1 MNRTVR
7 RLWAPVFK
15 KSTQL
20 RRKDFPDPA
29 PVTMTP
35 DDSYLR
41 VSVSQLF
48 LAQQRSWGGD
58 RIPAVQASVKML
70 FGGAHQPPRTLTR
83 LIRPE
88 VTADHAAITNY
99 GLTDWLPYLGQ
110 AVEIKADLY
119 QIVGKNNLLAAID
132 VVSEFASLIPV
143 PGVSSALTVADKVAH
158 GINKVVE
165 ANAAQTVL
173 EVHDTFATGTP
184 TPVQPGSIAIV
195 RTPAKELLAE
205 SLALDEHGQ
214 LCKDGQ
220 PLTGYD
226 YLVLRIDACQER
238 PDWQTPDIDN
248 AIKAARSAQ
257 ARGKTKEYKSL
268 ANLAITK
275 IWESPDFTTQHQMR
289 LAKTLETDFELAKPG
304 SVADG
309 DLTLKGVVDRIGLP
323 SRAEVAGLTLE
334 NLLIA

>member
-1 MNRTVR
+1 
-7 RLWAPVFK
+7 
-15 KSTQL
+15 
-20 RRKDFPDPA
+20 
-29 PVTMTP
+29 MTP

-41 VSVSQLF
+41 LSVSQLF

-70 FGGAHQPPRTLTR
+70 FGGVHQPRTLAR

-99 GLTDWLPYLGQ
+99 RVTDWLPYLGQ
-110 AVEIKADLY
+110 AVEIQANLY

-132 VVSEFASLIPV
+132 VVSEFASLIPA
-143 PGVSSALTVADKVAH
+143 PGVSTAVTVADKVAH

-165 ANAAQTVL
+165 ASAAKTVL
-173 EVHDTFATGTP
+173 EVHDTFAPGTP
-184 TPVQPGSIAIV
+184 TPVRPGWLAVV
-195 RTPAKELLAE
+195 RTAAKELPDE
-205 SLALDEHGQ
+205 SLSLDEHGQ
-214 LCKDGQ
+214 LCKGGQ
-220 PLTGYD
+220 ALTGYD

-257 ARGKTKEYKSL
+257 ARGKTKEYRSL

-289 LAKTLETDFELAKPG
+289 LAKTLETDFGRAKLG

>member
-1 MNRTVR
+1 MS
-7 RLWAPVFK
+7 
-15 KSTQL
+15 KSSDQL
-20 RRKDFPDPA
+20 RRKDFPSPV

-41 VSVSQLF
+41 LSVSQLF
-48 LAQQRSWGGD
+48 LARQRSWGGD
-58 RIPAVQASVKML
+58 RIPAVQASVKLL
-70 FGGAHQPPRTLTR
+70 FGGVHQQRTLAT

-88 VTADHAAITNY
+88 ATADHAAITNY
-99 GLTDWLPYLGQ
+99 RLTDWLPYLGQ
-110 AVEIKADLY
+110 AVEIRANLY

-132 VVSEFASLIPV
+132 VVSEFASLIPA
-143 PGVSSALTVADKVAH
+143 PGVSTAVTVADKVAH

-165 ANAAQTVL
+165 ASAAKTVL
-173 EVHDTFATGTP
+173 EVHDTFAPGTP
-184 TPVQPGSIAIV
+184 TPVRPGWLAVV
-195 RTPAKELLAE
+195 RTPAKELPAE

-220 PLTGYD
+220 ALTGYD

-289 LAKTLETDFELAKPG
+289 LAKTLEADFELAKPG
-304 SVADG
+304 SVAEG
-309 DLTLKGVVDRIGLP
+309 DLTLKSIVDRLGLP